1 MIFAFLNIIRAVA
14 DKKLMISLVTKE
26 QMRAQNAESLTQ
38 ILRYSAAVLPET
50 RGATASRLD
59 QLTTRGLPRRLT

>member
-26 QMRAQNAESLTQ
+26 QMRAQNAESLNQTC
-38 ILRYSAAVLPET
+38 
-50 RGATASRLD
+50 ATAPQSSRKPAA
-59 QLTTRGLPRRLT
+59 PRLRVSTN